1 MTIYDISYFN
11 ISIDN
16 IGISQEY
23 VQSFNTN
30 VPWGINTTYIY
41 KDIEDALAPEFN
53 RVNKHL
59 VIENKIESGNII
71 LKTQESGRTIIQNK
85 LDVKE
90 VRFNSPYLK
99 PVINNVGETLIVNG
113 HLTVSGGSMTNSNIS
128 GGSIINATINTPT
141 ANIRDLSVS
150 NIYVLNNIE
159 PLSNNTSN
167 FGSSSKAWSKIFV
180 YDLSV
185 SRINGEVYGVSGIGL
200 TANSVN
206 SSHIIDGSI
215 LGSDISNNTITA
227 SNIADG
233 TITQYKLTTAFL
245 NRIYNLEYPGFYGS
259 LRIQNSNTS
268 GVGSSITFTLNSQT
282 LAGAIQLLGST
293 TLTVNQ
299 YIDVSLLIQDRL
311 LNKDTTLNIVYSTT
325 STSITSTLS
334 TGVSVTTPIVSPNI
348 YFSVLPAF
356 IHNGTIQLGIVLPAP
371 ANTGWYGT
379 FTIANSNNYYG
390 TKDIDITVEADTNG
404 TIVLLNAL
412 TTITVSNF
420 IEITVAPENRLASP
434 STLIKVT
441 YAVYGGGIFANY
453 FTGLTLDQDTATQ
466 ATYYLTV
473 DSGFI
478 DGGAMVWELVTYT
491 F

>member
-379 FTIANSNNYYG
+379 FTIANSNNY
-390 TKDIDITVEADTNG
+390 
-404 TIVLLNAL
+404 
-412 TTITVSNF
+412 
-420 IEITVAPENRLASP
+420 
-434 STLIKVT
+434 
-441 YAVYGGGIFANY
+441 
-453 FTGLTLDQDTATQ
+453 
-466 ATYYLTV
+466 
-473 DSGFI
+473 
-478 DGGAMVWELVTYT
+478 
-491 F
+491 